1 MILTMIRH
9 GETDYNKQR
18 LVQGRMDNPLNE
30 HGKNQART
38 TGQLLKDLNDTFDIL
53 GTSPLKRAYETAEI
67 VGSYLDMNVEFTF
80 DGMLERDFGSF
91 EGKSI
96 DLALPVCTDDQYK
109 EPGFENNEIL
119 ASRIKQATYDLYQEF
134 EDKKVLFVAHS
145 HVIKTLLIL
154 SDKSKYTYTNHYV
167 GNSSVCYFNVTKDK
181 IELIKQID
189 L

>member
-1 MILTMIRH
+1 MMIRH

-53 GTSPLKRAYETAEI
+53 GSSPLKRAYETAEI
-67 VGSYLDMNVEFTF
+67 VGSYLDMKVEFTF

-96 DLALPVCTDDQYK
+96 DEVLEICTKDDYK
-109 EPGFENNEIL
+109 EPGFEDNEL
-119 ASRIKQATYDLYQEF
+119 LQQRIKKATYELFNEF
-134 EDKKVLFVAHS
+134 DGKKVLFVAHS
-145 HVIKTLLIL
+145 HVIKSLLIL

-167 GNSSVCYFNVTKDK
+167 GNSSVCYFNITKDSIK
-181 IELIKQID
+181 LIKQID